1 MFGKSKTTGRTR
13 VDTLIGRKSTLEGNV
28 SFSGGLHVDGSVKG
42 KITAVGDDRSTF
54 SLSQHGKVEGDIRV
68 PYISLNG
75 TVIGD
80 VYAAER
86 VVLAPNARVTG
97 DVRYNLLEMALGA
110 QVNGRLIRI
119 GDESK
124 MPHSRLLRSPLRSE
138 PTRTGDSAA
147 TPSTVTAGQSATK
160 GAAFSERR

>member
-1 MFGKSKTTGRTR
+1 MFGKNRTAGRTR

-42 KITAVGDDRSTF
+42 KITAAGDDRSTL

-75 TVIGD
+75 TVVGD

-86 VVLAPNARVTG
+86 VILAANARVTG

-124 MPHSRLLRSPLRSE
+124 APHSRPLRSSLRPE
-138 PTRTGDSAA
+138 PARPGGSTAAPAAASTGQTAA
-147 TPSTVTAGQSATK
+147 K
-160 GAAFSERR
+160 GATFK